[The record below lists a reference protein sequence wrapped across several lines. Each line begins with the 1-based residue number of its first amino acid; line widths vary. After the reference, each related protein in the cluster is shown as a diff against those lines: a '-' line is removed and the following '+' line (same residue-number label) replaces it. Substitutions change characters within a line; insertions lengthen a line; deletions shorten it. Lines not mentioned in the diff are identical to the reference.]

1 MQPEKTSI
9 SDENANDPVQGAA
22 LRVTANASRQGASTP
37 NTTYSLGRVGSSV
50 DDGGGHTDPPD
61 VDG

>member
-9 SDENANDPVQGAA
+9 NDEHTNDSVQGAA
-22 LRVTANASRQGASTP
+22 LRVTANANRQGTSDP